1 MPPSFLTS
9 THPPHEKGLSRLLV
23 ASITVHYVYIILKGS
38 IMQVDVGTV
47 KKDEILDGAGD
58 EAELI
63 RAIFLCSWE
72 GRNSPEILSAHA
84 KSAVKF
90 ECLPGQAFFHRPH
103 LLQDLRARRR
113 IQMLRS

>member
-1 MPPSFLTS
+1 
-9 THPPHEKGLSRLLV
+9 
-23 ASITVHYVYIILKGS
+23 
-38 IMQVDVGTV
+38 MQVDVGPV
-47 KKDEILDGAGD
+47 KKDEILDGAEAP

-63 RAIFLCSWE
+63 RVIFLCSC
-72 GRNSPEILSAHA
+72 EITLPRFYPHA

-113 IQMLRS
+113 I